1 MPSSRSSVRFCNLA
15 GTGSRWGKGILK
27 GLGAIGG
34 THHPDKMLVIK
45 EGASQGGVVMRF
57 IHAADIHL
65 DSPLNGLSA
74 YPDAPAEQLRSATR
88 DAFTALVDLA
98 VAEEVDFMVIA
109 GDLYDGTWRDFN
121 TGIFFVKEMGRLKR
135 AGIPVY
141 TLFGNHD
148 AESEMT
154 RKLELP
160 DNVHVF
166 GPNKPQTFKVDGLAV
181 ALHGQSFKQR
191 DVTTNL
197 VTGYPAP
204 TAGHFNI
211 GVLHTA
217 LEGYASHA
225 TYAPCT
231 VDELHAKGY
240 DYWAL
245 GHVHEF
251 EQWSG
256 PSTIVFPGNL
266 QGRNVRERGRRGAVA
281 VAVNEAG
288 DVAVERIFFDVLR
301 WEHLTVDASDCETLE
316 DVVRKTGQALESLL
330 DADGEVPRA
339 ARITVEGNT
348 QAHGALFGLEAQLRN
363 EVLAQIAS
371 IGNERL
377 WLEKVRI
384 ATKPLVDAEKL
395 HERMDAFTDLQTILE
410 EAANDVA
417 FNEELKAALAPFAGK
432 APLDLQALVPLIEQ
446 IRTGDLKELIDEVGP
461 GLLAHLAQAE

>member
-1 MPSSRSSVRFCNLA
+1 M
-15 GTGSRWGKGILK
+15 K
-27 GLGAIGG
+27 
-34 THHPDKMLVIK
+34 
-45 EGASQGGVVMRF
+45 F

-88 DAFTALVDLA
+88 DAFSELVDLA
-98 VAEEVDFMVIA
+98 IAEETDFMVIA
-109 GDLYDGTWRDFN
+109 GDLYDGSWRDFN

-141 TLFGNHD
+141 VLFGNHD

-154 RKLELP
+154 KRLEMP

-181 ALHGQSFKQR
+181 SLHGQSFKQR

-197 VTGYPAP
+197 AIGYPGP
-204 TAGHFNI
+204 TEGHFNI

-251 EQWSG
+251 EQWKG
-256 PSTIVFPGNL
+256 ASTIVFPGNL
-266 QGRNVRERGRRGAVA
+266 QGRNVKERGRRGAVM
-281 VAVNEAG
+281 VTVDDAG
-288 DVAVERIFFDVLR
+288 DVAVERIFIDVLR
-301 WEHLTVDASDCETLE
+301 WEHLTVDASDCETLA
-316 DVVRKTGQALESLL
+316 DVVLKTGRAIEALL
-330 DADGEVPRA
+330 DTDGDVPRA
-339 ARITVEGNT
+339 VRITIQGKTKV
-348 QAHGALFGLEAQLRN
+348 HGALFGQEAQLRG

-377 WLEKVRI
+377 WLEKMRV
-384 ATKPLVDAEKL
+384 ATKPMAEAENL
-395 HERMDAFTDLQTILE
+395 HERMDAFADLQAILE
-410 EAANDVA
+410 EAATDVN
-417 FNEELKAALAPFAGK
+417 FIQELQTALAPFAAK
-432 APLDLQALVPLIEQ
+432 APLDLQEIVPLIEK
-446 IRTGDLKELIDEVGP
+446 IRTGELKELVEEVGP

>member
-1 MPSSRSSVRFCNLA
+1 M
-15 GTGSRWGKGILK
+15 K
-27 GLGAIGG
+27 
-34 THHPDKMLVIK
+34 
-45 EGASQGGVVMRF
+45 F

-88 DAFTALVDLA
+88 DAFTALVTLA
-98 VAEEVDFMVIA
+98 IAEEVDFMVIA
-109 GDLYDGTWRDFN
+109 GDLYDGSWRDFN
-121 TGIFFVKEMGRLKR
+121 TGIFFGKEMGRLRR
-135 AGIPVY
+135 AAIPVY
-141 TLFGNHD
+141 VLFGNHD

-154 RKLELP
+154 KRLEVP
-160 DNVHVF
+160 NNVYVF
-166 GPNKPQTFKVDGLAV
+166 GPNKPQTFKVDGLPV
-181 ALHGQSFKQR
+181 SLHGQSFKQR

-197 VTGYPAP
+197 VTGYPMP
-204 TAGHFNI
+204 TEGHFNI

-251 EQWSG
+251 VQWKG
-256 PSTIVFPGNL
+256 ASTIVFPGNL
-266 QGRNVRERGRRGAVA
+266 QGRNVKELGRRGAVMA
-281 VAVNEAG
+281 TVDDTG
-288 DVAVERIFFDVLR
+288 DVAIERIFIDVLR
-301 WEHLTVDASDCETLE
+301 WEHLTVDASNCETLA
-316 DVVRKTGQALESLL
+316 DVVLKTGRALEELL
-330 DADGEVPRA
+330 DTDGEVPRA
-339 ARITVEGNT
+339 ARITIQGNT
-348 QAHGALFGLEAQLRN
+348 KAHGALFGQEPQLRG

-384 ATKPLVDAEKL
+384 TTKSLVDAERL
-395 HERMDAFTDLQTILE
+395 NERMDAFTDLQDILE
-410 EAANDVA
+410 KAATDVD
-417 FNEELKAALAPFAGK
+417 FIGELKTALAPFVAK
-432 APLDLQALVPLIEQ
+432 VPLDLQDVVPLIEK